1 MLITKDPVDMGFGLD
16 LKISGMCRPVDL
28 RWQSS
33 SFCMWQTALSSSP
46 LTPDLRQKG
55 VSFAWNGRVG
65 YRTWRFCSWL
75 SGSPL
80 GCEGPLP
87 WRKLPWKLSKSPLL
101 YIKVD
106 FFQQCK
112 GLKKNLPFLSII
124 CSDINYIDGVLLVST
139 SYRNLQMQLDLM
151 CHLSSVFT
159 FHSPSGTLMYSIFLL
174 LLCSEKIVKDGHL

>member
-1 MLITKDPVDMGFGLD
+1 MAEWGTEPE
-16 LKISGMCRPVDL
+16 
-28 RWQSS
+28 
-33 SFCMWQTALSSSP
+33 
-46 LTPDLRQKG
+46 
-55 VSFAWNGRVG
+55 
-65 YRTWRFCSWL
+65 
-75 SGSPL
+75 GSVL
-80 GCEGPLP
+80 GCLEALWAVKVPCLEESFP
-87 WRKLPWKLSKSPLL
+87 ENYQNHHY
-101 YIKVD
+101 YILKWT